1 MISKKLFSA
10 VVATVVI
17 LSIVGASSVAFAQ
30 TQTTTANV
38 TKTATANVTKTATA
52 NVTKLANVTTAATT
66 STSSGFLGLPG
77 FEAIY
82 GVAGLLVVAYL
93 VLQRRK

>member
-1 MISKKLFSA
+1 
-10 VVATVVI
+10 
-17 LSIVGASSVAFAQ
+17 
-30 TQTTTANV
+30 
-38 TKTATANVTKTATA
+38 
-52 NVTKLANVTTAATT
+52 
-66 STSSGFLGLPG
+66 LPG